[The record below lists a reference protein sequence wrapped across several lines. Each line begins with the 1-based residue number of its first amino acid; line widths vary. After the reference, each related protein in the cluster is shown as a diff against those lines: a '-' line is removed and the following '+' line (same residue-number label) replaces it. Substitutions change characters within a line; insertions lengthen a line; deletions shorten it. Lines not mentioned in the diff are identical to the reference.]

1 MRRVMDGETVYVAVR
16 ADGGRDRLNNEVRAW
31 AEPVAV
37 DHVLVSESTED
48 DQAFTRPDGI
58 TSVYTMGFRYD
69 CDLEMRG
76 AKVTVRG
83 RELLVAGSPTHGPRL
98 QVNPYNMTVRAG
110 VQDG

>member
-1 MRRVMDGETVYVAVR
+1 MRVMDGETVYVAVR
-16 ADGGRDRLNNEVRAW
+16 TQSGTDRFNNQVEAW

-37 DHVLVSESTED
+37 DHVLVTESTED

-58 TSVYTMGFRYD
+58 VSVYTLSFRYD

-98 QVNPYNMTVRAG
+98 MVNPYNMTVRAG
-110 VQDG
+110 VHDG

>member
-1 MRRVMDGETVYVAVR
+1 MRRAMDGETVLVAV
-16 ADGGRDRLNNEVRAW
+16 AQAGARDRFGNEVDAW
-31 AEPVAV
+31 AEPVEV
-37 DHVLVSESTED
+37 PHVLVSESTDD
-48 DQAFTRPDGI
+48 DQQHTRPHGI

-110 VQDG
+110 VKDG

>member
-16 ADGGRDRLNNEVRAW
+16 VQEGTDRFNNAVNGW

-37 DHVLVSESTED
+37 EHVLVSEATED
-48 DQAFTRPDGI
+48 DRAHTHPDGI
-58 TSVYTMGFRYD
+58 DCVYTLTFRHD

-110 VQDG
+110 VEDG